1 MDLLVLAAGMGS
13 RFGGNKQTEG
23 IDENGD
29 FIIDYSI
36 FDALKVGFDR
46 IVLVIKKENLE
57 LFQNTLEKRVP
68 KGKIF
73 YAFQTDDVLK
83 EKGIDRVK
91 PLGTGQAV
99 LCAKDIVKDNNFCM
113 INADDFYGRNSF
125 KIAHDFLAKAD
136 KKSFDYGLV
145 GYVLRNTLSDNG
157 SVKRGVCEVENGFV
171 TNITECKISE
181 NKEPITIRTLSGD
194 KEIEYKKD
202 MFTNMNMFCLTP
214 TIFPILE
221 KGFKEFCESKE
232 NLEKEEYLFPE
243 VLGNLTKQKKATL
256 KLLKTNEKWIGMT
269 YRDDLPSVKGSIRE
283 LQNKEVYPV
292 PLWK

>member
-68 KGKIF
+68 KGKIV
-73 YAFQTDDVLK
+73 YAFQTNDILK
-83 EKGIDRVK
+83 ENGIDRVK
-91 PLGTGQAV
+91 PLGTGHAV
-99 LCAKDIVKDNNFCM
+99 LCAKNVVKNNNFCM

-125 KIAHDFLAKAD
+125 QIAHDFLEKTD
-136 KKSFDYGLV
+136 KNGMCFGLV
-145 GYVLRNTLSDNG
+145 GYAIRNTLSDNG
-157 SVKRGVCEVENGFV
+157 SVKRGVCDVENGFV
-171 TNITECKISE
+171 KSIKECKISE
-181 NKEPITIRTLSGD
+181 NKEPITIRTLIGD
-194 KEIEYKKD
+194 KEIEYNENL
-202 MFTNMNMFCLTP
+202 FANMNMFCLTP
-214 TIFPILE
+214 AIFTELE
-221 KGFKEFCESKE
+221 ERFKEFCNFKE
-232 NLEKEEYLFPE
+232 NLEKNEFMFPE
-243 VLGNLTKQKKATL
+243 VVGNLTKRGEATL

-269 YRDDLPSVKGSIRE
+269 YREDLPGVKDSIKA
-283 LQNKEVYPV
+283 LQDKKVYPV

>member
-1 MDLLVLAAGMGS
+1 MDLVVLAAGMGS

-46 IVLVIKKENLE
+46 IVLVIKKEHLQ

-73 YAFQTDDVLK
+73 YAFQSNDILK

-99 LCAKDIVKDNNFCM
+99 LCTKDIVKNNNFCM

-125 KIAHDFLAKAD
+125 QIAHDFLEKAN
-136 KKSFDYGLV
+136 KNSFDYGLV

-157 SVKRGVCEVENGFV
+157 SVKRGVCEIENGFV
-171 TNITECKISE
+171 SNITECKISE
-181 NKEPITIRTLSGD
+181 NKEPITIRTLSDD
-194 KEIEYKKD
+194 KEIEYHSD

-221 KGFKEFCESKE
+221 KGFEEFCESRE
-232 NLEKEEYLFPE
+232 NLESQEYLFPE
-243 VLGNLTKQKKATL
+243 VLGNLTKNKKATL
-256 KLLKTNEKWIGMT
+256 KLLKTDEKWIGMT
-269 YRDDLPSVKGSIRE
+269 YRDDLPFVKQSIKD
-283 LQNKEVYPV
+283 LQNKKVYPV

>member
-73 YAFQTDDVLK
+73 YAFQTNDVLK
-83 EKGIDRVK
+83 ENGIDRVK

-99 LCAKDIVKDNNFCM
+99 LCAKDVVKNNNFCM

-125 KIAHDFLAKAD
+125 QIAHDFLEKTD
-136 KKSFDYGLV
+136 KNGMSFGLV
-145 GYVLRNTLSDNG
+145 GYAIRNTLSDNG
-157 SVKRGVCEVENGFV
+157 SVKRGVCDVENGFV
-171 TNITECKISE
+171 KSIKECKISE
-181 NKEPITIRTLSGD
+181 NKEPITIRTLIGD
-194 KEIEYKKD
+194 KEIEYNENL
-202 MFTNMNMFCLTP
+202 FANMNMFCLTP
-214 TIFPILE
+214 AIFTELE
-221 KGFKEFCESKE
+221 ERFKEFCNFKE
-232 NLEKEEYLFPE
+232 NLEKNEFMFPE
-243 VLGNLTKQKKATL
+243 VVGNLTKRGEATL

-269 YRDDLPSVKGSIRE
+269 YREDLPGVKDSIKA
-283 LQNKEVYPV
+283 LQDKKVYPV

>member
-68 KGKIF
+68 KGKIV
-73 YAFQTDDVLK
+73 YAFQTNDVLK

-91 PLGTGQAV
+91 PLGTGHAV
-99 LCAKDIVKDNNFCM
+99 LCAKDVVKNNNFCM

-125 KIAHDFLAKAD
+125 QIAHDFLEKTD
-136 KKSFDYGLV
+136 KNGMCFGLV
-145 GYVLRNTLSDNG
+145 GYAIRNTLSDNG
-157 SVKRGVCEVENGFV
+157 SVKRGVCDVENGFV
-171 TNITECKISE
+171 KSIKECKISE
-181 NKEPITIRTLSGD
+181 NKEPITIRTLIGD
-194 KEIEYKKD
+194 KEIEYNENL
-202 MFTNMNMFCLTP
+202 FANMNMFCLTP
-214 TIFPILE
+214 AIFTELE
-221 KGFKEFCESKE
+221 ERFKEFCNFKE
-232 NLEKEEYLFPE
+232 NLEKNEFMFPE
-243 VLGNLTKQKKATL
+243 VVGNLTKRGEATL

-269 YRDDLPSVKGSIRE
+269 YREDLPGVKDSIKA
-283 LQNKEVYPV
+283 LQDKKVYPV

>member
-1 MDLLVLAAGMGS
+1 MDLVVLAAGMGS

-23 IDENGD
+23 IDQNGD

-57 LFQNTLEKRVP
+57 LFKNTLEKRVP

-73 YAFQTDDVLK
+73 YAFQTNDVLT
-83 EKGIDRVK
+83 ERGIDRIK
-91 PLGTGQAV
+91 PLGTGHAV
-99 LCAKDIVKDNNFCM
+99 LCAKEIVNGNNLCM

-125 KIAHDFLAKAD
+125 KTAHDFLEKAD
-136 KKSFDYGLV
+136 KNKMNFGLV
-145 GYVLRNTLSDNG
+145 GYEIKNTLSENG

-181 NKEPITIRTLSGD
+181 NKEPITIRTLEDD
-194 KEIEYKKD
+194 KPVLFRED
-202 MFTNMNMFCLTP
+202 LFANMNMLCMTP
-214 TIFPILE
+214 KIFE
-221 KGFKEFCESKE
+221 E
-232 NLEKEEYLFPE
+232 LEKEFNVFCENEENLKNNEFMFP
-243 VLGNLTKQKKATL
+243 VVVGQLVKQGKATL

-269 YRDDLPSVKGSIRE
+269 YREDLAGVKQSIKV
-283 LQNKEVYPV
+283 LQDNKLYPV

>member
-68 KGKIF
+68 KGKIV
-73 YAFQTDDVLK
+73 YAFQTNDILK
-83 EKGIDRVK
+83 ENGIDRVK

-194 KEIEYKKD
+194 KKSNIKKICSQ
-202 MFTNMNMFCLTP
+202 T
-214 TIFPILE
+214 
-221 KGFKEFCESKE
+221 
-232 NLEKEEYLFPE
+232 
-243 VLGNLTKQKKATL
+243 
-256 KLLKTNEKWIGMT
+256 
-269 YRDDLPSVKGSIRE
+269 
-283 LQNKEVYPV
+283 
-292 PLWK
+292 

>member
-1 MDLLVLAAGMGS
+1 MDLLVLAAGKGS

-68 KGKIF
+68 KGKIV
-73 YAFQTDDVLK
+73 YAFQTNDILK
-83 EKGIDRVK
+83 ENGIDRVK
-91 PLGTGQAV
+91 PLGTGHAV
-99 LCAKDIVKDNNFCM
+99 LCAKDVVKNNNFCM

-125 KIAHDFLAKAD
+125 QIAHDFLAKAD

-145 GYVLRNTLSDNG
+145 GYAIRNTLSDNG
-157 SVKRGVCEVENGFV
+157 SVKRGVCDVENGFV
-171 TNITECKISE
+171 KSIKECKISE
-181 NKEPITIRTLSGD
+181 DKEPITIRTLIGD
-194 KEIEYKKD
+194 KEVEYNENL
-202 MFTNMNMFCLTP
+202 FANMNMFCLTP
-214 TIFPILE
+214 AIFTELE
-221 KGFKEFCESKE
+221 ERFKEFCNFKE
-232 NLEKEEYLFPE
+232 NLEKDEFMFPE
-243 VLGNLTKQKKATL
+243 VVGNLTKRGEATL

-269 YRDDLPSVKGSIRE
+269 YRDDLPAVKGSIRE
-283 LQNKEVYPV
+283 LQNKKVYPV

>member
-68 KGKIF
+68 KGKIV
-73 YAFQTDDVLK
+73 YAFQTNDILK
-83 EKGIDRVK
+83 ENGIDRVK

-99 LCAKDIVKDNNFCM
+99 LCAKDVVKNNNFCM

-125 KIAHDFLAKAD
+125 QIAHDFLEKTD
-136 KKSFDYGLV
+136 KNGMCFGLV
-145 GYVLRNTLSDNG
+145 GYAIRNTLSDNG
-157 SVKRGVCEVENGFV
+157 SVKRGVCDVENGFV
-171 TNITECKISE
+171 KSIKECKISE
-181 NKEPITIRTLSGD
+181 NKEPITIRTLIGD
-194 KEIEYKKD
+194 KEIEYNENL
-202 MFTNMNMFCLTP
+202 FANMNMFCLTP
-214 TIFPILE
+214 AIFTELE
-221 KGFKEFCESKE
+221 ERFKEFCNFKE
-232 NLEKEEYLFPE
+232 NLEKDEFMFPE
-243 VLGNLTKQKKATL
+243 VVGNLTKRGEATL

-269 YRDDLPSVKGSIRE
+269 YRDDLPAVKGSIRE
-283 LQNKEVYPV
+283 LQNKKVYPV

>member
-73 YAFQTDDVLK
+73 YAFQTNDVLK

-99 LCAKDIVKDNNFCM
+99 LCAKDVVKNNNFCM

-125 KIAHDFLAKAD
+125 QIAHDFLEKTD
-136 KKSFDYGLV
+136 KNGMCFGLV
-145 GYVLRNTLSDNG
+145 GYAIRNTLSDNG
-157 SVKRGVCEVENGFV
+157 SVKRGVCDVENGFV
-171 TNITECKISE
+171 KSIKECKISE
-181 NKEPITIRTLSGD
+181 NKEPITIRTLIGD
-194 KEIEYKKD
+194 KEIEYNENL
-202 MFTNMNMFCLTP
+202 FANMNMFCLTP
-214 TIFPILE
+214 AIFTELE
-221 KGFKEFCESKE
+221 ERFKEFCNFKE
-232 NLEKEEYLFPE
+232 NLEKDEFMFPE
-243 VLGNLTKQKKATL
+243 VVGNLTKRGEATL

-269 YRDDLPSVKGSIRE
+269 YRDDLPAVKGSIRE
-283 LQNKEVYPV
+283 LQNKKVYPV

>member
-73 YAFQTDDVLK
+73 YAFQTNDVLK

-91 PLGTGQAV
+91 PLGTGHAV
-99 LCAKDIVKDNNFCM
+99 LCAKNVVKNNNFCM

-125 KIAHDFLAKAD
+125 QIAHDFLEKTD
-136 KKSFDYGLV
+136 KNGMCFGLV
-145 GYVLRNTLSDNG
+145 GYAIRNTLSDNG
-157 SVKRGVCEVENGFV
+157 SVKRGVCDVQNGFV
-171 TNITECKISE
+171 KSIKECKISE
-181 NKEPITIRTLSGD
+181 NKEPITIRTLIGD
-194 KEIEYKKD
+194 KEVEYNENL
-202 MFTNMNMFCLTP
+202 FANMNMFCLTP
-214 TIFPILE
+214 AIFTELE
-221 KGFKEFCESKE
+221 ERFKEFCNFKE
-232 NLEKEEYLFPE
+232 NLEKDEFMFPE
-243 VLGNLTKQKKATL
+243 VVGNLTKRGEATL

-269 YRDDLPSVKGSIRE
+269 YRDDLPAVKGSIRE
-283 LQNKEVYPV
+283 LQNKKVYPV

>member
-68 KGKIF
+68 KGKIV
-73 YAFQTDDVLK
+73 YAFQTNDILK
-83 EKGIDRVK
+83 ENGIDRVK
-91 PLGTGQAV
+91 PLGTGHAV
-99 LCAKDIVKDNNFCM
+99 LCAKNVVKNNNFCM

-125 KIAHDFLAKAD
+125 QIAHDFLEKTD
-136 KKSFDYGLV
+136 KNGMCFGLV
-145 GYVLRNTLSDNG
+145 GYAIRNTLSDNG
-157 SVKRGVCEVENGFV
+157 SVKRGVCDVENGFV
-171 TNITECKISE
+171 KSIKECKISE
-181 NKEPITIRTLSGD
+181 DKEPITIRTLIGD
-194 KEIEYKKD
+194 KEVEYNENL
-202 MFTNMNMFCLTP
+202 FANMNMFCLTP
-214 TIFPILE
+214 AIFTELE
-221 KGFKEFCESKE
+221 ERFKEFCNFKE
-232 NLEKEEYLFPE
+232 NLEKDEFMFPE
-243 VLGNLTKQKKATL
+243 VVGNLTKRGEATL

-269 YRDDLPSVKGSIRE
+269 YRDDLPAVKGSIRE
-283 LQNKEVYPV
+283 LQNKKVYPV